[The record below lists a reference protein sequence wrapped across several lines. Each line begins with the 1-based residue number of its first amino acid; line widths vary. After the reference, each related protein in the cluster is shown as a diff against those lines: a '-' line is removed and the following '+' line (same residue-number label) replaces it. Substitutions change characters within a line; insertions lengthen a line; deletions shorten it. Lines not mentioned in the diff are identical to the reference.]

1 MVSMPDN
8 LNHPRPAR
16 LSGEPDGPSAA
27 ARPGNRLN
35 LLLSYAG
42 WRPQSWAEQLPQLL
56 EPMGIASFRVQ
67 SGREASEVIQRQ
79 RMHIAVVD
87 LGLPIDDP
95 SQAAPSTGSET
106 GGTRL
111 LQIIRRLDAPPP
123 TIVIRRPIDKAHGN
137 ERTLHEALRE
147 GAFTVLDVPV
157 QLEHLLELMRRILRR
172 HYRDAWPTLGG
183 PSPGSSS

>member
-1 MVSMPDN
+1 MVSMPN
-8 LNHPRPAR
+8 NPNPA
-16 LSGEPDGPSAA
+16 GPT
-27 ARPGNRLN
+27 GHRLN

-42 WRPQSWAEQLPQLL
+42 WRPQSWVDQLPQLL

-79 RMHIAVVD
+79 RVHIAVVD
-87 LGLPIDDP
+87 LGLPIDDK
-95 SQAAPSTGSET
+95 SAAPAPGNPSET

-111 LQIIRRLDAPPP
+111 LQILRRLDAPPP
-123 TIVIRRPIDKAHGN
+123 TIVIRRPVDKAAGN

-157 QLEHLLELMRRILRR
+157 QLEHVLELMRRILRR
-172 HYRDAWPTLGG
+172 HYRDTWPTGG
-183 PSPGSSS
+183 PDDGAPEPDS

>member
-1 MVSMPDN
+1 MVSMQPN
-8 LNHPRPAR
+8 PN
-16 LSGEPDGPSAA
+16 
-27 ARPGNRLN
+27 PGNRLN

-79 RMHIAVVD
+79 RVHIAVVD
-87 LGLPIDDP
+87 LGLPIDDRA
-95 SQAAPSTGSET
+95 AAPASAANET

-111 LQIIRRLDAPPP
+111 LQILRRLEDPPP
-123 TIVIRRPIDKAHGN
+123 TIVIRRAVDKAHGN

-172 HYRDAWPTLGG
+172 HYSDAWPSGCG
-183 PSPGSSS
+183 PDAGSPS

>member
-1 MVSMPDN
+1 MVSMPSN
-8 LNHPRPAR
+8 PNPARPA
-16 LSGEPDGPSAA
+16 G
-27 ARPGNRLN
+27 PGNRLN

-42 WRPQSWAEQLPQLL
+42 WRSQSWAEQLPQLL

-79 RMHIAVVD
+79 RVHIAVVD
-87 LGLPIDDP
+87 LDLPIDSKSTSATP
-95 SQAAPSTGSET
+95 SPADQT

-111 LQIIRRLDAPPP
+111 LQILRRLDAPPP
-123 TIVIRRPIDKAHGN
+123 TIVIRRAVDKAHGN

-172 HYRDAWPTLGG
+172 HYSDAWPTGC
-183 PSPGSSS
+183 PPDPGSTG

>member
-1 MVSMPDN
+1 MVSMPN
-8 LNHPRPAR
+8 NPHPGTSP
-16 LSGEPDGPSAA
+16 SGH
-27 ARPGNRLN
+27 RLN

-79 RMHIAVVD
+79 RVHIAVVD
-87 LGLPIDDP
+87 LGLPIDDKAASP
-95 SQAAPSTGSET
+95 SPGATGET

-111 LQIIRRLDAPPP
+111 LQILRRLEAPPP
-123 TIVIRRPIDKAHGN
+123 TIVIRRPVDKAHGN

-172 HYRDAWPTLGG
+172 YYSDTWPKGLPGG
-183 PSPGSSS
+183 PDPGTPS

>member
-1 MVSMPDN
+1 MVSMPVN
-8 LNHPRPAR
+8 PNPAH
-16 LSGEPDGPSAA
+16 
-27 ARPGNRLN
+27 RLN

-42 WRPQSWAEQLPQLL
+42 WRTQNWAEQLPQLL

-79 RMHIAVVD
+79 RVHIAVVD
-87 LGLPIDDP
+87 LGLPIDDQPP
-95 SQAAPSTGSET
+95 SAAPGAADET

-111 LQIIRRLDAPPP
+111 LQILRRLDAPPP
-123 TIVIRRPIDKAHGN
+123 TIVIRRPVDKAHGN

-157 QLEHLLELMRRILRR
+157 QLEHVLELMRRILRR
-172 HYRDAWPTLGG
+172 YYSDAWPTGLPPG
-183 PSPGSSS
+183 PDPGTPS

>member
-1 MVSMPDN
+1 MVSMPAN
-8 LNHPRPAR
+8 PNPAD
-16 LSGEPDGPSAA
+16 PTAH
-27 ARPGNRLN
+27 RLN

-42 WRPQSWAEQLPQLL
+42 WRSQSWAEQLPQLL

-67 SGREASEVIQRQ
+67 SGREASEVIQRR

-87 LGLPIDDP
+87 LGLPIDDQ
-95 SQAAPSTGSET
+95 SAAAAPGHPGET

-111 LQIIRRLDAPPP
+111 LQILRRLDAPPP
-123 TIVIRRPIDKAHGN
+123 TIVIRRPVDKAAGN

-157 QLEHLLELMRRILRR
+157 QLEHMLELMRRILRR
-172 HYRDAWPTLGG
+172 CYSDTWPAGWPPG
-183 PSPGSSS
+183 PDPGTQS